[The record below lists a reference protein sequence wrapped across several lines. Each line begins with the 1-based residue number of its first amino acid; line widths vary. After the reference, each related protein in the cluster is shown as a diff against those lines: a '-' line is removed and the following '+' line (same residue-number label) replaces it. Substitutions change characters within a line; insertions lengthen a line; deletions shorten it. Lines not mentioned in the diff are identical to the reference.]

1 MSHTVQDTLRA
12 ATRELEAGGIDN
24 AANDARR
31 LVAHALMIAPDRL
44 SLVLRDAIMPAAL
57 GILDAA
63 IAARIDRQPVSQ
75 IIGRRMFWGRDFKV
89 TPAVLDPRPETEVLI
104 GAALAQPCSRLLDLG
119 TGSGCILL
127 SLLAENP
134 GASGT
139 GTDISLDA
147 LKIAGENRAALGLE
161 DRAELHLS
169 DWFQNVTGRY
179 DLIVSNPPYIALD
192 EMATLAPEVLKW
204 EPMAALTPGASGLE
218 AYEIIAANVAN
229 FLDPGG
235 RVLLEVGPTQA
246 PAVVAL
252 FRARGLEN
260 HAIHS
265 DMDGRDRVVEFRLP
279 QRHGAAKPQ

>member
-1 MSHTVQDTLRA
+1 MSHTVQDTIRA
-12 ATRELEAGGIDN
+12 ATRELTAAGIDS
-24 AANDARR
+24 ATIDARR
-31 LVAHALMIAPDRL
+31 LVAHALAIAPDRL
-44 SLVLRDAIMPAAL
+44 SLVAGDAIMPAAL

-63 IAARIDRQPVSQ
+63 IAARVDRQPVSQ

-104 GAALAQPCSRLLDLG
+104 GAALAQPYSRLLDLG

-127 SLLAENP
+127 TLLAENP

-139 GTDISLDA
+139 GTDINEDA
-147 LKIAGENRAALGLE
+147 LKIAGENRAALQLE
-161 DRAELHLS
+161 GRAELSPS

-179 DLIVSNPPYIALD
+179 DLIVSNPPYIALG

-204 EPMAALTPGASGLE
+204 EPMAALTPGESGLE
-218 AYEIIAANVAN
+218 AYEIIAANVVN
-229 FLDPGG
+229 FLNPGG

-246 PAVVAL
+246 PAVAAL

-260 HAIHS
+260 DVIHS
-265 DMDGRDRVVEFRLP
+265 DMDGRDRAVEIRLP
-279 QRHGAAKPQ
+279 QRVDASKPR